1 MARKGSTKTRTRKKR
16 TSSSRGKKNNSLV
29 GSLSGALI
37 ILLTLTGMF
46 QLGVL
51 GSLVLGIY
59 KMLVGQSYLLLM
71 IIVLLYSLGLVI
83 YNQLVHFRKNWVWGM
98 IIFYSGLLLFLHS
111 LMFQELNQHGHFFQV
126 TWNNVGPVSYTHLT
140 LPTNREV

>member
-1 MARKGSTKTRTRKKR
+1 MARKGSTKTRTRKRR
-16 TSSSRGKKNNSLV
+16 TSSTRGKKNNSLV

-83 YNQLVHFRKNWVWGM
+83 YNQLVHFRKKWVCSWLCIESKFLG
-98 IIFYSGLLLFLHS
+98 SGFDDKSPEKAL
-111 LMFQELNQHGHFFQV
+111 
-126 TWNNVGPVSYTHLT
+126 
-140 LPTNREV
+140 